1 MVTGG
6 GLSRRRTKMKEDRP
20 NHMRALFYSHDTVGL
35 GHLRRTLL
43 LSSGL
48 KERLGDLT
56 TLLITGSAMAQGFR
70 IPDGI
75 DYIKLPC
82 VKKLGNEQYEAR
94 SLDLPFDV
102 TLRLREEI
110 ILGVTATY
118 KPDIFFVDTVPLGM
132 KGEIRKTLEYLRCDS
147 PWTTVVLSM
156 RDILDDRAHIVP
168 LWRERG
174 IFEAIEQFYDRVYI
188 YGLPVVFNPLEE
200 YDWPETLRMRA
211 RFCGYLPRPV
221 DREASAEI
229 RRGLSSREKLILV
242 TVGGGVDG
250 FPIIE
255 SYLRALPKISA
266 SSPVSSLI
274 VLGPEMGSEESKL
287 LVLGSPG
294 NERVKFLE
302 FCDDLLPYID
312 AADLVVSMGGY
323 NTISEIV
330 SLGKKAVVV
339 PRVNPRREQLIR
351 SERLQDLGFLTMI
364 HPSELTPSRLAS
376 EINSLLL
383 SERIAP
389 LATLDF
395 TGIQNLVNEVQTLLA
410 GRGREDW
417 KWKRETTPWIRRNA
431 V

>member
-1 MVTGG
+1 
-6 GLSRRRTKMKEDRP
+6 MKENRP
-20 NHMRALFYSHDTVGL
+20 NQLRALFYSHDTVGL

-48 KERLGDLT
+48 KQRLGDLT

-82 VKKLGNEQYEAR
+82 VRKLGNEQYESR
-94 SLDLPFDV
+94 SLELPFDV
-102 TLRLREEI
+102 TFRLREEI

-132 KGEIRKTLEYLRCDS
+132 KGEIRKTLEFLRCDS

-156 RDILDDRAHIVP
+156 RDILDDSAHIVP

-200 YDWPETLRMRA
+200 YGWPETLRMRA

-221 DREASAEI
+221 DRQASREI
-229 RRGLSSREKLILV
+229 RSDLSDGEKLILV
-242 TVGGGVDG
+242 TVGGGSDG
-250 FPIIE
+250 FPIVE
-255 SYLRALPKISA
+255 SYLRALPEIS
-266 SSPVSSLI
+266 SRTPVSSVI
-274 VLGPEMGSEESKL
+274 VLGPEMGPEESQR
-287 LVLGSPG
+287 LVSNSAP
-294 NERVKFLE
+294 NARVRFVE

-312 AADLVVSMGGY
+312 AADLVISMGGY
-323 NTISEIV
+323 NTISEII
-330 SLGKKAVVV
+330 SLGKKAVVI
-339 PRVNPRREQLIR
+339 PRVSPRREQLIR
-351 SERLQDLGFLTMI
+351 SERLQNLGFLTMI
-364 HPSELTPSRLAS
+364 HPSDLCPSRLAS
-376 EINSLLL
+376 EVSSLLL
-383 SERIAP
+383 KERVP
-389 LATLDF
+389 PTPLDF
-395 TGIQNLVNEVQTLLA
+395 SGIDTLVGEVETLMA
-410 GRGREDW
+410 GRGRDDW
-417 KWKRETTPWIRRNA
+417 KWKRDTQQWIRRNA